1 MTEITVNGMT
11 CTSCA
16 THVKDALEKIP
27 GVNAAVVSY
36 PESRAQVMADTAV
49 SHNQLLAAIAALGY
63 QGSIRVGDF
72 KDEPKIRDALEGAG
86 LHIAIIGS
94 GGAAMAAA
102 LKAVEQG
109 ATVTLIERGTIGG
122 TCVNIGCVPSKI
134 MIRAAHIAH
143 LRRES
148 PFDGGIAATVPAID
162 RSKLLAQQQ
171 ARVDELRHAKY
182 EGILD
187 GNPAITVLHGE
198 ARFKDDQS
206 LVVRLNEGG
215 EREVTFD
222 RCLVATGA
230 SPAVPP
236 IPGLKESPYW
246 TSTEALV
253 SDTIP
258 ARLAVIGS
266 SVVALELAQAFARLG
281 SQVTI
286 LARSTLFFR
295 EDPAIGEAVT
305 AAFRA
310 EGIEVLEHTQASQV
324 AHVNGEFVLTT
335 GHGELRADKLLVA
348 TGRAPNTRSL
358 ALDAAGVTVNA
369 QGAIVIDQGM
379 RTSNPNIYAAGDC
392 TDQPQFVY
400 VAAAAG
406 TRAAINMT
414 GGDAALNL
422 TAMPAVVF
430 TDPQVATVGYSEAE
444 AHHDGIETDS
454 RTLTLD
460 NVPRA
465 LANFDTRGFIKL
477 VIEEGSGRLIG
488 VQAVAPEAGELIQTA
503 VLAIRNRMT
512 VQELADQLFPY
523 LTMVEGLKLAAQTPL
538 GEICRY
544 RVCRVMP
551 SSRHRSPTLV
561 SGCPIAA
568 IARRSL
574 AAVILN
580 GRPPFRPRAR
590 ADAKPA
596 MVRSAINSR
605 SNSANAAKMPKTSL
619 PAAVVVSMAAPWPV
633 NTLRPMPRAVRSC
646 TVLMRWR
653 KSRPSRSSFHTTSV
667 SPGRSA
673 FRQLTKPGRSS
684 RLPDAWSS

>member
-1 MTEITVNGMT
+1 MTTRKITGMT
-11 CTSCA
+11 CDSCVV
-16 THVKDALEKIP
+16 HVKEALEKVP
-27 GVNAAVVSY
+27 GVQSAEVSYAKGSARLAIEAGTSPDTLTAAV
-36 PESRAQVMADTAV
+36 AG
-49 SHNQLLAAIAALGY
+49 LGY
-63 QGSIRVGDF
+63 RATLADAPVAPAGGGLLGKVREWLGSDDKAGGD
-72 KDEPKIRDALEGAG
+72 AG
-86 LHIAIIGS
+86 KLHIAVIGS

-109 ATVTLIERGTIGG
+109 AHVTLIERGTIGG
-122 TCVNIGCVPSKI
+122 TCVNVGCVPSKI
-134 MIRAAHIAH
+134 MIRAAHVAH

-148 PFDGGIAATVPAID
+148 PFDGGMPPTPPTIL
-162 RSKLLAQQQ
+162 RERLLAQQQ

-187 GNPAITVLHGE
+187 GNPAITALHGE
-198 ARFKDDQS
+198 ARFKDGQS
-206 LVVRLNEGG
+206 LVVRLNDGN
-215 EREVTFD
+215 ERAVAFD

-230 SPAVPP
+230 SPAMPP
-236 IPGLKESPYW
+236 IPGLKDSPYW

-253 SDTIP
+253 SDTMP
-258 ARLAVIGS
+258 ERLAVIGS

-295 EDPAIGEAVT
+295 EDPAIGDAIT

-324 AHVNGEFVLTT
+324 AHEGGEFVLTT
-335 GHGELRADKLLVA
+335 GHGEIRVDKLLVA
-348 TGRAPNTRSL
+348 TGRAPNTRNL
-358 ALDAAGVTVNA
+358 NLEAAGVAVNA

-379 RTSNPNIYAAGDC
+379 HTSSPNIYAAGDC

-414 GGDAALNL
+414 GGEATLDL

-503 VLAIRNRMT
+503 ALAIRHRMT

-523 LTMVEGLKLAAQTPL
+523 LTMVEGLKLAAQTFNKDVKQL
-538 GEICRY
+538 
-544 RVCRVMP
+544 
-551 SSRHRSPTLV
+551 
-561 SGCPIAA
+561 
-568 IARRSL
+568 
-574 AAVILN
+574 
-580 GRPPFRPRAR
+580 
-590 ADAKPA
+590 
-596 MVRSAINSR
+596 
-605 SNSANAAKMPKTSL
+605 
-619 PAAVVVSMAAPWPV
+619 
-633 NTLRPMPRAVRSC
+633 SC
-646 TVLMRWR
+646 CA
-653 KSRPSRSSFHTTSV
+653 
-667 SPGRSA
+667 G
-673 FRQLTKPGRSS
+673 
-684 RLPDAWSS
+684 